1 MGVFIQRLIRWMP
14 LILFVLLLMVDRDNV
29 YQVGGYLILLFSYTG
44 ILILKILY
52 AKEQWHKEFDGN
64 ALGRNSSIEKMSDFQ
79 KELNVENETHT
90 ES

>member
-1 MGVFIQRLIRWMP
+1 MEIFIQRLIRWMP
-14 LILFVLLLMVDRDNV
+14 LILFVLLLMVDRDNAYHV
-29 YQVGGYLILLFSYTG
+29 SGYLILLFSYTG

-79 KELNVENETHT
+79 KELNVKNETHT
-90 ES
+90 EG

>member
-1 MGVFIQRLIRWMP
+1 M
-14 LILFVLLLMVDRDNV
+14 
-29 YQVGGYLILLFSYTG
+29 S

-79 KELNVENETHT
+79 KELNVKNETHT